1 MSRSEMAHIP
11 CVLLTASQVLT
22 TDTKITKSEVKI
34 FNFLADDAFRA
45 AVGALLPMVWHRCP
59 GSFVAEC
66 GVVLLQW
73 CFNLD

>member
-22 TDTKITKSEVKI
+22 TDMKITKSEANI
-34 FNFLADDAFRA
+34 FNFLADDAFQA
-45 AVGALLPMVWHRCP
+45 AAGALLPMAWHRCP

-73 CFNLD
+73 CLNLD